1 MRISDWSSDV
11 CSSDL
16 IGNALYRLFLDSDL
30 QYSCAYWPREEM
42 TLEEAQAAKKAH
54 IAAKLA
60 LAPGQR
66 VLDIGC
72 GWGGMAI
79 TLAKLADVTVH
90 GITLSQEQLALAPAR
105 AAEAGGER
113 TRAGEGRGW
122 GGR

>member
-1 MRISDWSSDV
+1 
-11 CSSDL
+11 
-16 IGNALYRLFLDSDL
+16 
-30 QYSCAYWPREEM
+30 M

-79 TLAKLADVTVH
+79 TLAKPADVNVH
-90 GITLSQEQLALAPAR
+90 GIPLSQDQFALAKAR
-105 AAEAGGER
+105 AAEAGALKSVVCGQS
-113 TRAGEGRGW
+113 GSGRVDL
-122 GGR
+122 GGRLVHKQKKTNNDLVQM